1 MPKTTVY
8 ESIRQAILTGQ
19 LAPGQSITE
28 ERLSESLHV
37 SRTPVREALIRLE
50 AEGVVKILKNKGA
63 FVPELTALDIA
74 EVFDLRILLEG
85 HAARKCVPFISMTA
99 AADFLDRL
107 QRLAGDEAK
116 QEEKAGLGLEIHN
129 LIVASARNARLG
141 RMIEILR
148 NQIVWVHSYAAMI
161 PGRIDKSLQEH
172 VEILRAILDRDA
184 DRAEAA
190 MRRHLENTM
199 HEVLSAANLP
209 LLSALTR

>member
-1 MPKTTVY
+1 MGKTTVY

-19 LAPGQSITE
+19 LTPGQSITE
-28 ERLSESLHV
+28 EGLSETFHV

-50 AEGVVKILKNKGA
+50 AEGVVRILKNKGA

-85 HAARKCVPFISMTA
+85 HAARRCVPFIPRA
-99 AADFLDRL
+99 AAEEFLGRL
-107 QRLAGDEAK
+107 QHLAGDETK
-116 QEEKAGLGLEIHN
+116 REEMAEVGLEIHN
-129 LIVASARNARLG
+129 LIVASAQNTRLS

-148 NQIVWVHSYAAMI
+148 SQIVWVHSYAAMI

-172 VEILRAILDRDA
+172 VEILQAILDRDA
-184 DRAEAA
+184 DRAETA